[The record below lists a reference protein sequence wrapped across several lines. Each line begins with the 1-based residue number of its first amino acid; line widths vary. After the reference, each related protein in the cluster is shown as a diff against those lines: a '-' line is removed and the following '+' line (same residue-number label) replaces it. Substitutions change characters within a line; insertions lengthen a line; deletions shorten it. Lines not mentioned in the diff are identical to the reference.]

1 MKKGQVLQLGIIALG
16 LLIGSY
22 FSRRNFALHQLEEHG
37 FSIVHSDMEHGLLDV
52 SQDSIIPAIIAIKL
66 KKDPMSGWNLFIQTT
81 NFEFAPKQVNQR
93 HEAGKGHA
101 HLYLNG
107 RKYARVYS
115 PYFHLPALMGDK
127 NELKVTLNANGHENL
142 AVGDRP
148 IEQVVILK

>member
-1 MKKGQVLQLGIIALG
+1 MKKNQFLQIGIIALG
-16 LLIGSY
+16 LLIGGY

-37 FSIVHSDMEHGLLDV
+37 FSSVHSDMEHGLLDV
-52 SQDSIIPAIIAIKL
+52 SRDSVIPAIIALEL

-81 NFEFAPKQVNQR
+81 NFEFAPKQVNQP
-93 HEAGKGHA
+93 HEIGKGHA

-115 PYFHLPALMGDK
+115 PYFHLPDLIGDK

-148 IEQVVILK
+148 IEQVVILE